1 MTTRSSFLSI
11 PNQPVGCYR
20 VFILI
25 YRNRQRHRGDNQ
37 FLSALCA
44 SVFFFL
50 VLPPNA
56 STLVSEY
63 LDKRRDIQEVDNSVL
78 INIRFGLNY
87 SRGQAH
93 DKW

>member
-1 MTTRSSFLSI
+1 MGLVGIQATEVSS
-11 PNQPVGCYR
+11 
-20 VFILI
+20 
-25 YRNRQRHRGDNQ
+25 RNLPLKNRKNLKQRAQRRHVQ
-37 FLSALCA
+37 FLSVLCA